1 MLIRSLIV
9 FLVVLNLGVSAWWVF
24 HAPPPAVP
32 EPALPLGV
40 ARLQLATEAA
50 AAPADADAGPVDAS
64 PADDTRVAQCAG
76 FGPFAED
83 EVVAARNT
91 LEPRVLRMVPRRQEE
106 GPTRGWRVYLPPF
119 DSVEAVEAAAG
130 RVSAAGFSDYFIV
143 RDGIEAN
150 SLALGRYGS
159 EAAAQRRVAELAD
172 KGIAARAMPI
182 GSGAARVW
190 LDVEANAAFDVELAQ
205 ADAGAPGHVMLD
217 CAPAP

>member
-9 FLVVLNLGVSAWWVF
+9 FLVVLNLGVSAWWIF
-24 HAPPPAVP
+24 HAPPPAAP

-40 ARLQLATEAA
+40 ARLQLAAEAA
-50 AAPADADAGPVDAS
+50 TAPAAPGPVDAS
-64 PADDTRVAQCAG
+64 PADDSRVAQCAG
-76 FGPFAED
+76 FGPFTED
-83 EVVAARNT
+83 ELVAARNV
-91 LEPRVLRMVPRRQEE
+91 LEPRVLRLVPRRQEE
-106 GPTRGWRVYLPPF
+106 GATRGWRVYLPPF

-130 RVSAAGFSDYFIV
+130 RVSEAGFSDYFIV

-159 EAAAQRRVAELAD
+159 EAAAQRRVSELAE

-205 ADAGAPGHVMLD
+205 ADARAPGHVMLD
-217 CAPAP
+217 CPPTP